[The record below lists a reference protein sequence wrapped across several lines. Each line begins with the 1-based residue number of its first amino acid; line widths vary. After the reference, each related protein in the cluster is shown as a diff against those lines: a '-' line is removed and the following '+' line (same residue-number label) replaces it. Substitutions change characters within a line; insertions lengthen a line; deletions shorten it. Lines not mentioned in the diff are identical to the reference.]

1 MAAIEHPVAAAL
13 VKGAERAKVEACVY
27 LPDSGLTHIIR
38 AFQAQPGMTIVPCA
52 REDEGIGVAV
62 GLQLGGRRTIC
73 FMEASGL
80 GFSGLILARAQAQR
94 TPVVVIASH
103 SRGGGEQL
111 DYHAAT
117 IRVSEGLFRG
127 LDIPYEVATEQ
138 TALDMALFRITQ
150 TAQGQRTC
158 FGLLLPPHV
167 ATGGGA

>member
-1 MAAIEHPVAAAL
+1 MSAIENPVAAAL
-13 VKGAERAKVEACVY
+13 VKGAVRANVEACVY

-73 FMEASGL
+73 LMEASGI
-80 GFSGLILARAQAQR
+80 GYSGLILARAQAQR

-103 SRGGGEQL
+103 SRGGGEPF
-111 DYHAAT
+111 DYHGAT
-117 IRVSEGLFRG
+117 VRVSEGMFKG
-127 LDIPYEVATEQ
+127 LDIPYEIATEQ
-138 TALDMALFRITQ
+138 TALDLALFRIVQ
-150 TAQGQRTC
+150 TAQGQRTI

-167 ATGGGA
+167 ATGSKT

>member
-1 MAAIEHPVAAAL
+1 MSAIENPVAAAL
-13 VKGAERAKVEACVY
+13 VKGAVRANVEACVY

-73 FMEASGL
+73 LMEASGL
-80 GFSGLILARAQAQR
+80 GYSGLILARAQTQR

-103 SRGGGEQL
+103 SRGGGEPF
-111 DYHAAT
+111 DYHGAT
-117 IRVSEGLFRG
+117 VRVSEGIFKG
-127 LDIPYEVATEQ
+127 LDIPYEIATEQ
-138 TALDMALFRITQ
+138 TALDLALFRIVQ
-150 TAQGQRTC
+150 TAQGQRTI

-167 ATGGGA
+167 ALGSKT